1 MSDII
6 ELTAD
11 VPVLTL
17 DAADEAPLANL
28 TQEDADV
35 FRNTGFSEDEI
46 KQISEFSEKINLH
59 DTETVLNYGVG
70 AQKRLAE
77 FSDAALEHVRTK
89 DLDELGGVLAGLV
102 TDLKYDPDEEKGV
115 LGIFKKGRHKADT
128 VRAHYAKVESNLESV
143 VKTLEGHQITL
154 TKDIAVLDQLYEKNR
169 TYFKELSMY
178 IAAGKLAHSKAVGEE
193 LPALQARAAQTGNPE
208 DAQEANDFAALCE
221 RFEKKLYDIELTRSI
236 CLQNAPQIRL
246 VQNNAVIMSDK
257 INTAIVNTIPLWKN
271 QMVISLGLAHS
282 KEAIKAQTMVTDA
295 TNEMLKRNAEL
306 LHQTSVE
313 TAKAN
318 ERGIVD
324 METLQETNAKLITTL
339 DEIAAIQEEGRTKR
353 KEAEAELSRME
364 ESLKKK
370 LLEVSSAAK
379 MG

>member
-169 TYFKELSMY
+169 TYFRELSMY

-339 DEIAAIQEEGRTKR
+339 DEITAIQEEGRTKR

-379 MG
+379 IG

>member
-17 DAADEAPLANL
+17 DVADEAPLANL
-28 TQEDADV
+28 TQEDADF

-115 LGIFKKGRHKADT
+115 FGIFKKGRHKADT

-143 VKTLEGHQITL
+143 VKTLEGHQDTL

-169 TYFKELSMY
+169 TYFRELSMY

>member
-115 LGIFKKGRHKADT
+115 FGIFKKGRHKADT

-143 VKTLEGHQITL
+143 VKTLEGHQDTL

-169 TYFKELSMY
+169 TYFRELSMY

>member
-143 VKTLEGHQITL
+143 VKTLEGHQDTL

-169 TYFKELSMY
+169 TYFRELSMY
-178 IAAGKLAHSKAVGEE
+178 IAAGKLAHRKAVGEE

-324 METLQETNAKLITTL
+324 MDTLQETNAKLITTL

>member
-115 LGIFKKGRHKADT
+115 FGIFKKGRHKADT

-143 VKTLEGHQITL
+143 VKTLEGHQDTL

-169 TYFKELSMY
+169 TYFRELSMY

-339 DEIAAIQEEGRTKR
+339 DEITAIQEEGRTKR

-379 MG
+379 IG

>member
-143 VKTLEGHQITL
+143 VKTLEGHQDTL

-169 TYFKELSMY
+169 TYFRELSMY

-339 DEIAAIQEEGRTKR
+339 DEITAIQEEGRTKR

-379 MG
+379 MR

>member
-115 LGIFKKGRHKADT
+115 FGIFKKGRHKADT

-143 VKTLEGHQITL
+143 VKTLEGHQDTL

-169 TYFKELSMY
+169 TYFRELSMY

-324 METLQETNAKLITTL
+324 MDTLQETNAKLITTL

>member
-115 LGIFKKGRHKADT
+115 FGIFKKGRHKADT

-143 VKTLEGHQITL
+143 VKTLEGHQDTL

-169 TYFKELSMY
+169 TYFRELSMY

-221 RFEKKLYDIELTRSI
+221 RFEKKLYDIELSRSI

-324 METLQETNAKLITTL
+324 MDTLQETNAKLITTL

>member
-6 ELTAD
+6 ELIAD

-115 LGIFKKGRHKADT
+115 FGIFKKGRHKADT

-143 VKTLEGHQITL
+143 VKTLEGHQDTL

-169 TYFKELSMY
+169 TYFRELSMY

-221 RFEKKLYDIELTRSI
+221 RFEKKLYDIELSRSI

-353 KEAEAELSRME
+353 KKAEAELSRME

>member
-115 LGIFKKGRHKADT
+115 FGIFKKGRHKADT

-143 VKTLEGHQITL
+143 VKTLEGHQDTL

-169 TYFKELSMY
+169 TYFRELSMY

-221 RFEKKLYDIELTRSI
+221 RFEKKLYDIELSRSI

-353 KEAEAELSRME
+353 KKAEAELSRME

>member
-143 VKTLEGHQITL
+143 VKTLEGHQDTL

-169 TYFKELSMY
+169 TYFRELSMY

-339 DEIAAIQEEGRTKR
+339 DEIAAIQEEGRRKR
-353 KEAEAELSRME
+353 KEAETELSRME

>member
-11 VPVLTL
+11 VPVLIL

-28 TQEDADV
+28 TREDADV

-115 LGIFKKGRHKADT
+115 FGIFKKGRHKADT

-143 VKTLEGHQITL
+143 VKTLEGHQDTL

-353 KEAEAELSRME
+353 KKAEAELSRME

>member
-17 DAADEAPLANL
+17 DAAEEAPLANL
-28 TQEDADV
+28 PQEDADV

-46 KQISEFSEKINLH
+46 RQVSEFSEKINLH
-59 DTETVLNYGVG
+59 DTNTVINYGAG

-89 DLDELGGVLAGLV
+89 DLDELGGLLSGLV

-115 LGIFKKGRHKADT
+115 FGIFKKGRHRAET

-143 VKTLEGHQITL
+143 VKTLEGHQDTL

-178 IAAGKLAHSKAVGEE
+178 IAAGRLAHQKAIGEE

-221 RFEKKLYDIELTRSI
+221 RFEKKLYDLELTRTI

-295 TNEMLKRNAEL
+295 TNEMLKKNAEL

-313 TAKAN
+313 TARAN

-339 DEIAAIQEEGRTKR
+339 DEIVAIQDEGRSKR

-370 LLEVSSAAK
+370 LIEVSSAAK

>member
-115 LGIFKKGRHKADT
+115 FGIFKKGRHKADT

-143 VKTLEGHQITL
+143 VKTLEGHQDTL

-169 TYFKELSMY
+169 TYFRELSMY

-364 ESLKKK
+364 ENLKKK
-370 LLEVSSAAK
+370 LFEVSSAAK

>member
-89 DLDELGGVLAGLV
+89 DLDELGGVLAGLM

-115 LGIFKKGRHKADT
+115 FGIFKKGRHKADT

-143 VKTLEGHQITL
+143 VKTLEGHQNTL

-169 TYFKELSMY
+169 TYFRELSMY
-178 IAAGKLAHSKAVGEE
+178 IAAGKLAHRKAVGEE

>member
-115 LGIFKKGRHKADT
+115 FGIFKKGRHKADT

-143 VKTLEGHQITL
+143 VKTLEGHQNTL

-169 TYFKELSMY
+169 TYFRELSMY
-178 IAAGKLAHSKAVGEE
+178 IAAGKLAHRKAVGEE

>member
-115 LGIFKKGRHKADT
+115 FGIFKKGRHKADT

-143 VKTLEGHQITL
+143 VKTLEGHQDTL

-169 TYFKELSMY
+169 TYFRELSMY

-379 MG
+379 MR

>member
-115 LGIFKKGRHKADT
+115 FGIFKKGRHKADT

>member
-28 TQEDADV
+28 TREDADV

-115 LGIFKKGRHKADT
+115 FGIFKKGRHKADT

-169 TYFKELSMY
+169 TYFRELSMY
-178 IAAGKLAHSKAVGEE
+178 IAAGKLAHRKAVGEE

-364 ESLKKK
+364 ENLKKK

>member
-169 TYFKELSMY
+169 TYFRELSMY

-257 INTAIVNTIPLWKN
+257 INTDIVNTIPLWKN

-379 MG
+379 MR

>member
-115 LGIFKKGRHKADT
+115 FGIFKKGRHKADT

-143 VKTLEGHQITL
+143 VKTLEGHQDTL

-169 TYFKELSMY
+169 TYFRELSMY

-339 DEIAAIQEEGRTKR
+339 DEITAIQEEGRTKR

-379 MG
+379 MR

>member
-115 LGIFKKGRHKADT
+115 FGIFKKGRHKADT

-169 TYFKELSMY
+169 TYFRELSMY

-379 MG
+379 IG

>member
-102 TDLKYDPDEEKGV
+102 TDLKYDPDEEKV
-115 LGIFKKGRHKADT
+115 VFGIFKKGRHKADT

-143 VKTLEGHQITL
+143 VKTLEGHQDTL

>member
-115 LGIFKKGRHKADT
+115 FGIFKKGRHKADT

-143 VKTLEGHQITL
+143 VKTLEGHQDTL

-169 TYFKELSMY
+169 TYFRELSMY

-221 RFEKKLYDIELTRSI
+221 RFEKKLYDIELSRSI

>member
-11 VPVLTL
+11 VPVLIL

-28 TQEDADV
+28 TREDADV

-115 LGIFKKGRHKADT
+115 FGIFKKGRHKADT

-143 VKTLEGHQITL
+143 VKTLEGHQDTL

-169 TYFKELSMY
+169 TYFRELSMY

-353 KEAEAELSRME
+353 KKAEAELSRME

>member
-115 LGIFKKGRHKADT
+115 FGIFKKGRHKADT

-143 VKTLEGHQITL
+143 VKTLEGHQDTL

-169 TYFKELSMY
+169 TYFRELSMY

-379 MG
+379 IG

>member
-143 VKTLEGHQITL
+143 VKTLEGHQDTL

-169 TYFKELSMY
+169 TYFRELSMY

-379 MG
+379 IG

>member
-115 LGIFKKGRHKADT
+115 FGIFKKGRHKADT

-143 VKTLEGHQITL
+143 VKTLEGHQDTL

-169 TYFKELSMY
+169 TYFRELSMY

-353 KEAEAELSRME
+353 KEAETELSRME

>member
-115 LGIFKKGRHKADT
+115 FGIFKKGRHKADT

-143 VKTLEGHQITL
+143 VKTLEGHQDTL

-178 IAAGKLAHSKAVGEE
+178 IAAGKLAHRKAVGEE

>member
-169 TYFKELSMY
+169 TYFRELSMY

-353 KEAEAELSRME
+353 KEAETELSRME